1 MKILIVSTVSGTI
14 NTFLIP
20 HIKWLIEKG
29 NEVSVASNYAEDI
42 DDRISELG
50 CTIYSVPFQRNP
62 LKIENYQALKSIKQI
77 VLNGKYEMVHV
88 HTPVASLLTRF
99 ACRKI
104 KGVTMVYTSHGFHFF
119 NGAPMKNWIIYC
131 TLERLAARWT
141 DVLITMN
148 HEDFDYGQK
157 LTLRSNIPC
166 FKVHGVGVDLNKFSP
181 ISREEKLALRSEY
194 QYNPN
199 DFIVIYVAELSY
211 RKQQDLLIKAI
222 SRLQKNINQIKL
234 LLVGDGELLETYKK
248 MAANFKL
255 DNRVEFLGYR
265 KDIDK
270 LLAMSDI
277 AVSTSRQEGLPV
289 NIMEAMAT
297 GLPIVVTNCRG
308 NRDLITNNYNGIVVG
323 VNDEKACANAIEKVY
338 RSNKTRTIFSKN
350 NINSIQTYKINNIL
364 SEMEEI
370 YSNIFAE
377 KTKLLGKKLKA

>member
-148 HEDFDYGQK
+148 DEDFDYGQK

-255 DNRVEFLGYR
+255 DNQVEFLGYR

-377 KTKLLGKKLKA
+377 KIKLLGKKLKA

>member
-148 HEDFDYGQK
+148 DEDFDYGQK

-211 RKQQDLLIKAI
+211 RKQQDLLIKSI

-255 DNRVEFLGYR
+255 DNQVEFLGYR

>member
-248 MAANFKL
+248 MANL
-255 DNRVEFLGYR
+255 
-265 KDIDK
+265 
-270 LLAMSDI
+270 
-277 AVSTSRQEGLPV
+277 
-289 NIMEAMAT
+289 
-297 GLPIVVTNCRG
+297 
-308 NRDLITNNYNGIVVG
+308 
-323 VNDEKACANAIEKVY
+323 
-338 RSNKTRTIFSKN
+338 
-350 NINSIQTYKINNIL
+350 IL
-364 SEMEEI
+364 S
-370 YSNIFAE
+370 
-377 KTKLLGKKLKA
+377 

>member
-148 HEDFDYGQK
+148 DEDFDYGQK

-255 DNRVEFLGYR
+255 DNQVEFLGYR